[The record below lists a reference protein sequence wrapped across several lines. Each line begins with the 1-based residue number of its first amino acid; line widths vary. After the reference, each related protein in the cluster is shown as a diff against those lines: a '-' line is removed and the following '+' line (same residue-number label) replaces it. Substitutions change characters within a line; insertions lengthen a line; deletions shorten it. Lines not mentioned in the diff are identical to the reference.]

1 MKYTKILILVTIFFT
16 LFSCFNDSEI
26 LISDEKSTHNDLNQ
40 IDLPL
45 NIPVYSNNEL
55 IIQYKQGISNFQKN
69 RLRAYFEII
78 DFEICKSCN
87 GLIEKWTFYSN
98 INLEHK
104 KASIK
109 GEDDGAGPEG
119 ILNVDN
125 EFNFKFERESNQSR
139 VGSLLPSYHSKIAS
153 NDGPVIAVFD
163 SGIDYNFSGFSSSF
177 LYDANSRS
185 PQYYPS
191 QSGWNFIA
199 NNDDF
204 YDDFYIQHGTKVSF
218 IINKT
223 LDSLNI
229 PHQILPVKVSGSNGR
244 ASYFRILCGLCFI
257 DQKADIAQLSLGWY
271 SDASAPINSIFINK
285 LVEYTNQ
292 ILFVTSAGN
301 NNSDNDDLLHYPSSY
316 PQSNLLA
323 IAAANSTM
331 TDFAYFS
338 NYGVSSVD
346 FLAPGENIFFDASTR
361 ISGTSYAAPYVAAI
375 AAKMLYQQGSIPP
388 TQIENLLIN
397 YGTPM
402 LGLTGTRNTKHNL
415 LIN

>member
-16 LFSCFNDSEI
+16 LFSCFNNSEI
-26 LISDEKSTHNDLNQ
+26 LFSDEKSSFNSPNNHV
-40 IDLPL
+40 LPL
-45 NIPVYSNNEL
+45 NIPVYSSNEL
-55 IIQYKQGISNFQKN
+55 IIQYRQGVSNSQKN
-69 RLRAYFEII
+69 NLRNSFDVISY
-78 DFEICKSCN
+78 DVCQNCN
-87 GLIEKWTFYSN
+87 GLIEKWTFDSN
-98 INLEHK
+98 IDLEHK
-104 KASIK
+104 KASIE
-109 GEDDGAGPEG
+109 GEDDGAGPED

-125 EFNFKFERESNQSR
+125 EFSFKFEKESNQSR
-139 VGSLLPSYHSKIAS
+139 VGRLLPTYHSKIAH
-153 NDGPVIAVFD
+153 NNGPVIAVFD
-163 SGIDYNFSGFSSSF
+163 SGIDYNFSGFSSYF
-177 LYDANSRS
+177 LYDSDNRS

-204 YDDFYIQHGTKVSF
+204 YDDFYIQHGTKVSY

-229 PHQILPVKVSGSNGR
+229 PHQILPIKVSGSNGN

-257 DQKADIAQLSLGWY
+257 DQKADIVQLSLGWY
-271 SDASAPINSIFINK
+271 SSDRAPINSIFINK
-285 LVEYTNQ
+285 LEKYTNQ

-301 NNSDNDDLLHYPSSY
+301 NNSDNDVFLHYPSSY

-338 NYGVSSVD
+338 NYGASSVD
-346 FLAPGENIFFDASTR
+346 FLAPGEDIFFDASTK

-375 AAKMLYQQGSIPP
+375 AAKMLYRQGFIPP
-388 TQIENLLIN
+388 VQIENLLIN
-397 YGTPM
+397 YSTPM
-402 LGLTGTRNTKHNL
+402 PSLIGTKNTKYNL